1 MKNILGVLLILT
13 LGAVPAWA
21 ALGQYESS
29 VSVDQQ
35 YLRSEDR
42 VQAFQGYRVHQLTT
56 ANGTIVREYVSPQ
69 GLVFG
74 VTWRGHFMPNLQ
86 QLLGTYMT
94 ELQQGQRTQVVRRR
108 AVTIQTDDFVFSS
121 VGHLRS
127 FRGRA
132 YVPSLVPSNVA
143 VEVIQ

>member
-21 ALGQYESS
+21 VLGQYESS
-29 VSVDQQ
+29 VSLDQQ
-35 YLRSEDR
+35 YLRSEDS
-42 VQAFQGYRVHQLTT
+42 VQAFQGYKVHQLTS
-56 ANGTIVREYVSPQ
+56 ANGTVIREYVSPQ

-86 QLLGTYMT
+86 QLLGTYVT

-108 AVTIQTDDFVFSS
+108 AVTIQGDDFVFSS

-143 VEVIQ
+143 VEVMQ